1 MIPYLRAVS
10 SDLRGLARLA
20 VEGTV
25 GVTDLVEAM
34 HQGIQHPLTGGKAR
48 HAVGGR
54 GLSGLVYG
62 AIRALTRTV
71 GLGVEA
77 ALAPLSPPEGELD
90 PSPQREALRAVLNG
104 VLGDHLAATGNPL
117 ATPMSLHHDGQPL
130 VLATTALAAAILR
143 PGVRVLVL
151 IHGLCHNERQWG
163 LSGPDHGA
171 ALARDLGCTTL
182 YLRYNTGLHIS
193 TNGKALA
200 DLLETLL
207 AQWPEPVERLDI
219 LAHSMGGLVARSACH
234 QAQAAGQAWPASLR
248 HLIFL
253 GTPHHGSPLERWGHW
268 LQRGLEASPF
278 ASPLARLGKVRSA
291 GITDLRY
298 GNLLEEDWQGL
309 DPHADGKDL
318 RRSVPLP
325 EGVRCCAVAG
335 TTGEQADSWKGHL
348 WGDGLVPLDS
358 ALGRHKDPQRCLAFP
373 ENQTWIGHEMGHLE
387 LLNRPE
393 VYEQIRRWL
402 QTAESGPAGDAGG
415 R

>member
-34 HQGIQHPLTGGKAR
+34 HQGIRHPLTAGKAR

-62 AIRALTRTV
+62 TIRALTRTV

-77 ALAPLSPPEGELD
+77 ALAPLGPPEGELD

-117 ATPMSLHHDGQPL
+117 ATPMSLRHEGQTL
-130 VLATTALAAAILR
+130 VLETAALAAAIPR
-143 PGVRVLVL
+143 PGTRMVVL
-151 IHGLCHNERQWG
+151 IHGLCHDERQWG
-163 LSGPDHGA
+163 LKGQDHGA
-171 ALARDLGCTTL
+171 ALARDLGCTSL

-200 DLLETLL
+200 ELLETLL
-207 AQWPEPVERLDI
+207 AQWPEPVARLDI

-234 QAQAAGQAWPASLR
+234 QAQAAGLAWPAALQ

-253 GTPHHGSPLERWGHW
+253 GTPHHGAPLERWGHW

-298 GNLLEEDWQGL
+298 GNLLEADWQGL
-309 DPHADGKDL
+309 DPHTEAED
-318 RRSVPLP
+318 RRRPVPLP
-325 EGVRCCAVAG
+325 AGVRCCAVAG
-335 TTGEQADSWKGHL
+335 TAGEDADSWKGRL
-348 WGDGLVPLDS
+348 WGDGLVSVDS
-358 ALGRHKDPQRCLAFP
+358 ALGHHPDPRHDLAFP
-373 ENQTWIGHEMGHLE
+373 DDQTWVGQGVGHLE
-387 LLNRPE
+387 LLNRLE
-393 VYEQIRRWL
+393 VYEQIRCWL
-402 QTAESGPAGDAGG
+402 QEAGSQGDAGG
-415 R
+415 E